1 MKKYFLNALMVS
13 SLFLGLTSCDKTE
26 GPLLDDTSDKISF
39 LSTTTSLPM
48 SGGSFLVPVGR
59 TNTSASN
66 TFNVSLTASGV
77 GYTNIFTVDG
87 PVQFNAG
94 EGKSYAKVKYGDISK
109 IDPSSLSIT
118 AIANN
123 DVRVGL
129 AFPIS
134 LNIAPEDISYGNK
147 KKIDVNASSIL
158 EFADLG
164 NATLNSTNGW
174 SGAIGAVKVQKA
186 KTANVYKIVSPFNA
200 NSIAFSV
207 KSDGKTLTFPN
218 QICANHS
225 TYGAVSMTSV
235 TGTIVGKTITID
247 VGAYTVSAGSFG
259 AGQEI
264 ITLP

>member
-1 MKKYFLNALMVS
+1 MKKYFLKTLIVS

-26 GPLLDDTSDKISF
+26 GPTLDDSSDKISF
-39 LSTTTSLPM
+39 FSATTSLPM
-48 SGGSFLVPVGR
+48 TGGSFLVPVGR
-59 TNTSASN
+59 TNVNAENSFPVTMTSA
-66 TFNVSLTASGV
+66 GV
-77 GYTNIFTVDG
+77 GYANVFKVDG
-87 PVQFNAG
+87 PVKFNAG
-94 EGKSYAKVKYGDISK
+94 EGKSYVKVNYGDISK

-134 LNIAPEDISYGNK
+134 LNIADSLVSYGNK

-158 EFADLG
+158 EFEDLG
-164 NATLNSTNGW
+164 NATLNSVNGW
-174 SGAIGAVKVQKA
+174 SGAIGPVRVQKA
-186 KTANVYKIVSPFNA
+186 KTANVYKIISPFKA

-218 QICANHS
+218 QIAANHS

-235 TGTIVGKTITID
+235 TGTIVGKTITIN

-259 AGQEI
+259 GGQEI